1 MLMRKPIYLALD
13 FEDFQ
18 TADQFL
24 IKHQLTDV
32 PVKVGMELFY
42 KEGPDV
48 VKRLRARNQDVFL
61 DLKLHDIPTTVYKA
75 MKNIAK
81 LDVQMTNVHALGSAE
96 MITRAKEGLIE
107 GSTGNVADLIAV
119 TILTSH
125 NDQTLREELKL
136 NQTVD
141 EAVIDLAS
149 LAKQN
154 GADGVV
160 CSALEVPKIK
170 ARLGQEFLTVTPG
183 IRLVDTSADDQQR
196 IATPE
201 LAKKNGA
208 DYLVIGRSIT
218 QSENP
223 RQQYLKAWEA
233 VNRDI

>member
-1 MLMRKPIYLALD
+1 MRKPIYLALD
-13 FEDFQ
+13 FEDFK

-24 IKHQLTDV
+24 VTHQLTDV

-48 VKRLRARNQDVFL
+48 IKRLRARNQDVFL

-75 MKNIAK
+75 MKNIGA

-96 MITRAKEGLIE
+96 MIKRAKEGLIE
-107 GSTGNVADLIAV
+107 GSQQTVADLIAV

-125 NDQTLREELKL
+125 SEKVVTEELKL
-136 NQTVD
+136 SQSLD
-141 EAVIDLAS
+141 DAVMDLATM
-149 LAKQN
+149 AQEN

-170 ARLGQEFLTVTPG
+170 QLLGKDFLTVTPG
-183 IRLVDTSADDQQR
+183 IRLANSNNDDQQR
-196 IATPE
+196 IATPQ
-201 LAKKNGA
+201 LAKQNGA

-218 QSENP
+218 ESDNP
-223 RQQYLKAWEA
+223 KQRYLEALEAIQY
-233 VNRDI
+233 DI

>member
-1 MLMRKPIYLALD
+1 MRKPIYLALD

-48 VKRLRARNQDVFL
+48 VKRLRARNQEVFL

-75 MKNIAK
+75 MKNIAR

-96 MITRAKEGLIE
+96 MIRRAKEGLIE
-107 GSTGNVADLIAV
+107 GSLNTVADLIAV

-125 NDQTLREELKL
+125 SDHTLREELKL
-136 NQTVD
+136 TQTVD
-141 EAVIDLAS
+141 EAVLDLAA

-170 ARLGQEFLTVTPG
+170 AALGQGFLTVTPG
-183 IRLVDTSADDQQR
+183 IRLVNSGADDQQR
-196 IATPE
+196 VATPE
-201 LAKKNGA
+201 LAKQNGA

-218 QSENP
+218 QSDNP
-223 RQQYLKAWEA
+223 RQQYLKALEA
-233 VNRDI
+233 VNYDI